1 MIKDPPVL
9 RIRRSF
15 PRPPA
20 DVVAALAGAA
30 TGHLV
35 DSMGGGGALDWRI
48 KPLAAAPSG
57 ICGVALTCDAGPG
70 DNLAL
75 FAALDVAK
83 PGDVVMVAAQG
94 HLGSAILGDLLAGM
108 ARNCGIGAIVI
119 DGAVRD
125 VSGILA
131 TGLPVYCAGVTPNS
145 GARSGPGTVGLP
157 IVMGGVAIASGDIIV
172 GDADGVV
179 VVPRAIAANVVN
191 TLAEVRKTEA
201 ALEARVKAGLR
212 LPDSVISVLASG
224 RVEEIP

>member
-9 RIRRSF
+9 RIRRNF

-20 DVVAALAGAA
+20 NLVAAFAGAS
-30 TGHLV
+30 TGHLA
-35 DSMGGGGALDWRI
+35 DCMSGGGALDWRI
-48 KPLAAAPSG
+48 KPLATPMSG
-57 ICGVALTCDAGPG
+57 ICGVAVTCDAGPG

-83 PGDVVMVAAQG
+83 PGDVVVVATQG
-94 HLGSAILGDLLAGM
+94 YLGAAILGDLLAGM

-145 GARSGPGTVGLP
+145 GVRNGPGSVGLP
-157 IVMGGVAIASGDIIV
+157 IVMGGVAIAPGDIII
-172 GDADGVV
+172 GDGDGVV
-179 VVPRAIAANVVN
+179 VVPQGMAAKVVE
-191 TLAEVRKTEA
+191 TLAGVRKAEA
-201 ALEARVKAGLR
+201 ALEARVKSGLR
-212 LPDSVISVLASG
+212 LPEFVTEILTSG
-224 RVEEIP
+224 RVEDIP